1 MLANIIGANL
11 LVSLIGVVGAYS
23 LGHFFVKSRAKLMAL
38 VSFAAGSMI
47 AVSFFDLLPEA
58 IAGHGN
64 MMQIMEYLVL
74 GFVIFLLIEKA
85 FFYYHCHEEN
95 CDRHASAKLV
105 MLGDSVHN
113 FLDGVAIAASFLVSP
128 ALGVATTMAIIIHE
142 VPQEV
147 GDMGVLVHAGFS
159 QAKALAFNLL
169 SGIFA
174 VLGGLLGFYY
184 LSRFE
189 SFIPYILALT
199 AGGFIY
205 IAAADLLPEVH
216 AESDTRTKISV
227 HSLAVILGI
236 LALWLLMKVV
246 GE

>member
-1 MLANIIGANL
+1 MLINIILANAA
-11 LVSLIGVVGAYS
+11 VSLIGVAGAYS
-23 LGHFFVKSRAKLMAL
+23 LINFFIKSRSKIMIL

-58 IAGHGN
+58 ITEHGN
-64 MMQIMEYLVL
+64 TMLMMEYLVL

-95 CDRHASAKLV
+95 CDRHSSVKLV
-105 MLGDSVHN
+105 IMGDSVHN

-128 ALGVATTMAIIIHE
+128 ALGITTTLAIIIHE

-159 QAKALAFNLL
+159 KSKALIFNLL
-169 SGIFA
+169 SGVFA
-174 VLGGLLGFYY
+174 VLGGAIGFYY
-184 LSRFE
+184 LNRFE

-236 LALWLLMKVV
+236 LALWLLVKTV

>member
-1 MLANIIGANL
+1 MLINIILANVAVGI
-11 LVSLIGVVGAYS
+11 IGVVGAYS
-23 LGHFFVKSRAKLMAL
+23 LLSFFVKSRSKIMIL

-58 IAGHGN
+58 IAEHGN
-64 MMQIMEYLVL
+64 TMLMMEYLVL
-74 GFVIFLLIEKA
+74 GFVIFLLLEKA

-95 CDRHASAKLV
+95 CDRHGSVKLV
-105 MLGDSVHN
+105 LIGDTVHN

-128 ALGVATTMAIIIHE
+128 TLGAATTLAIIIHE

-147 GDMGVLVHAGFS
+147 GDMGVLVHAGYS
-159 QAKALAFNLL
+159 KGKAIIFNLF
-169 SGIFA
+169 SGGFA
-174 VLGGLLGFYY
+174 ILGGVLGFYY
-184 LSRFE
+184 LNRFE

-216 AESDTRTKISV
+216 AESDTRTKISI

-236 LALWLLMKVV
+236 LALWFLARMV

>member
-11 LVSLIGVVGAYS
+11 LVGLIGVIGAYG
-23 LGHFFVKSRAKLMAL
+23 LIHFFIRNRSKIMIL

-58 IAGHGN
+58 MAEHGDV
-64 MMQIMEYLVL
+64 MLIMEYLVL
-74 GFVIFLLIEKA
+74 GFVAFLLIEKA

-95 CDRHASAKLV
+95 CSRHGSVKLV
-105 MLGDSVHN
+105 LIGDSVHN

-128 ALGVATTMAIIIHE
+128 AVGIATTLAIIIHE
-142 VPQEV
+142 VPQEF
-147 GDMGVLVHAGFS
+147 GDVAILLHAGYS
-159 QAKALAFNLL
+159 KWKALTFNLI
-169 SGIFA
+169 SGLFA
-174 VLGGLLGFYY
+174 ILGGLIGFYY
-184 LSRFE
+184 LNQFE
-189 SFIPYILALT
+189 SLIPFVLALA

-216 AESDTRTKISV
+216 AESDTRTKISI
-227 HSLAVILGI
+227 HSIAIILGI
-236 LALWLLMKVV
+236 LTIWLLGKFV